1 MDRLEHPSTV
11 EAPTLADTIKPSQI
25 TMNTRDLATEQ
36 FTDYTFV
43 FN

>member
-1 MDRLEHPSTV
+1 L
-11 EAPTLADTIKPSQI
+11 TLAETINPSQI
-25 TMNTRDLATEQ
+25 TMNAPGLPTEQ